1 MKLSLYP
8 LIASG
13 LLLSLGACNTTQQ
26 QTAAVDPHAGHDA
39 ATHARLT
46 RRPPPGLP
54 PEGAGGQS
62 GGEPSNPGGGGG
74 GHHH

>member
-1 MKLSLYP
+1 MKLSLYS
-8 LIASG
+8 LVACG
-13 LLLSLGACNTTQQ
+13 ALLSLGACNTTQQ
-26 QTAAVDPHAGHDA
+26 QTAAADPHAGHDA

-54 PEGAGGQS
+54 PEGAGGQ
-62 GGEPSNPGGGGG
+62 GAGEISSPGGG